1 MKYFRRHQVPSFFAG
16 SRREGHER
24 RIPIAPPLAGAHVA
38 AARTASTA
46 FALFL
51 LAAGLPSVSAA
62 AQQFFCTFTTSP
74 TDCGFI
80 EQAKV
85 PGRASIVP
93 IGRDGTTSVR
103 LHTEPGDNNVAGSG
117 DMERDDLYLS
127 VPGTA
132 DPLVFNQ
139 GEEHWWAHSILF
151 PNDFAIPTWQMYVVS
166 DFHHTGATGQANF
179 QINFQAQLDTTQPG
193 NLIFRGFGDVSRL
206 IIGPSMG

>member
-1 MKYFRRHQVPSFFAG
+1 MKYFPRRKAVSSLVDSLG
-16 SRREGHER
+16 SGVGR
-24 RIPIAPPLAGAHVA
+24 RIPIAPPLAPADKA
-38 AARTASTA
+38 AACAASAAA

-51 LAAGLPSVSAA
+51 LGAGFPSAAAA
-62 AQQFFCTFTTSP
+62 AQQFFCTFATSP
-74 TDCGFI
+74 SDCGFI
-80 EQAKV
+80 EQYKGMDTV
-85 PGRASIVP
+85 PPGPGRASIVP
-93 IGRDGTTSVR
+93 IGRDGSTSVR

-166 DFHHTGATGQANF
+166 DFPHT
-179 QINFQAQLDTTQPG
+179 
-193 NLIFRGFGDVSRL
+193 
-206 IIGPSMG
+206 